1 MIYGNYGFANIDSFT
16 TNLLHIY
23 DFGVEHRKD
32 ENYDY
37 NNAKRKDYD
46 GYLLQYTLGGKGYIE
61 MDGMTTELTS
71 GKAFLIP
78 FPHDSRYYL
87 GKEEGE
93 EWNFCYV
100 HFNGLIAD
108 TYYDYISKM
117 QGNIVSVSE
126 NSQSIQTFMK
136 EYQAVQN
143 GKQHGQYNN
152 SIFLYQFLMLFLQDL
167 ETPTH
172 SIRIGCV
179 DKAVDWMTQNF
190 ATQKNLSEMC
200 MEIGVS
206 LAHLTRQF
214 HQQKGITPMH
224 YLRNIRLEHSL
235 VLLSSTVLTVEEI
248 ALECGFSS
256 ANYYTKVFRKS
267 FGLTP
272 TAYRMAHTIR
282 R

>member
-23 DFGVEHRKD
+23 DFGIEYRKD

-46 GYLLQYTLGGKGYIE
+46 GYLLQYTLGGRGYIHMAGE
-61 MDGMTTELTS
+61 TTELVP

-93 EWNFCYV
+93 EWSFCYV

-108 TYYDYISKM
+108 RYYDYIKKT
-117 QGNIVSVSE
+117 QGNILTVNE
-126 NSQSIQTFMK
+126 NSHSIQTFMK
-136 EYQAVQN
+136 EYQVVQN
-143 GKQHGQYNN
+143 GKKYGHYNN
-152 SIFLYQFLMLFLQDL
+152 SIILYEFLILFLQDV

-172 SIRIGCV
+172 SMRIGCV
-179 DKAVDWMTQNF
+179 DRAVAWMEQNF
-190 ATQKNLSEMC
+190 STQKNLSEMC
-200 MEIGVS
+200 IELGVS

-214 HQQKGITPMH
+214 HLQKGITPMQ
-224 YLRNIRLEHSL
+224 YLRNISLDHSL
-235 VLLSSTVLTVEEI
+235 MLLSSTELSVEAI
-248 ALECGFSS
+248 ALECGFSN
-256 ANYYTKVFRKS
+256 ANYYAKVFRKS

-272 TAYRMAHTIR
+272 SAYRMVHTIR